1 MRYIDIYLKKKHPQN
16 HITHI
21 SLNNAQSRLFLGLKP
36 YNHIT
41 NIYSQLLSP
50 QVMA

>member
-1 MRYIDIYLKKKHPQN
+1 MRYIGIYLKKKTSQN

-21 SLNNAQSRLFLGLKP
+21 SLNNAQSPLFLGLKP

-41 NIYSQLLSP
+41 NI
-50 QVMA
+50 